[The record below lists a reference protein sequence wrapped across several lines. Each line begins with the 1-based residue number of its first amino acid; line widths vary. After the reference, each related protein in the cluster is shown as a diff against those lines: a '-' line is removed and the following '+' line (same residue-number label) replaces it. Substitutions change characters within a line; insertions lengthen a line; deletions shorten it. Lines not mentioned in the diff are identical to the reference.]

1 MSMTVGELIHQQAKE
16 GYVPTALLLSGF
28 ISTLQR
34 TTEESQ
40 KLVETLR
47 KPMENMHRI
56 MESVRPLQEAMSRIQ
71 MVPKIAPPFIPS
83 LYEGADE
90 DLIMTALDRSVQEY
104 TLVDPASATEIKYIK
119 ASYQLPGNAV
129 WESLDMQFI
138 DGHVVRVTYP
148 GKETKRFDFKDM
160 GFVNERT
167 MRPDMKWEMLRT
179 IADLGG
185 SLTNANKN
193 WDRRFHR
200 NIKYELNEGL
210 KQFFGMTKNPIP
222 RYTRRH
228 GYTTLFVIQGDR

>member
-1 MSMTVGELIHQQAKE
+1 MTVGELILQQAKD
-16 GYVPTALLLSGF
+16 GYTPTAFFSDGSFL
-28 ISTLQR
+28 STLNR
-34 TTEESQ
+34 TAEQSQ

-47 KPMENMHRI
+47 KPMESMHKVMENM
-56 MESVRPLQEAMSRIQ
+56 RPQLEAMSRIQ

-90 DLIMTALDRSVQEY
+90 DLIMTALDQSVQEY
-104 TLVDPASATEIKYIK
+104 TLADPTPATDTKYVK
-119 ASYQLPGNAV
+119 ASYQLPGNAT
-129 WESLDMQFI
+129 WESLSMQFI
-138 DGHVVRVTYP
+138 DGHVVRVSYP
-148 GKETKRFDFKDM
+148 GKETKKFDFKDM

-179 IADLGG
+179 IADHGG
-185 SLTNANKN
+185 ALTKEH
-193 WDRRFHR
+193 WDFRLHR

-228 GYTTLFVIQGDR
+228 GYMTLFVIRGDR

>member
-1 MSMTVGELIHQQAKE
+1 MTVGELIHQQAKN
-16 GYVPTALLLSGF
+16 GYVPTASLSSGF

-40 KLVETLR
+40 KLIETLR
-47 KPMENMHRI
+47 KPMENMQRI

-104 TLVDPASATEIKYIK
+104 TLDDATITTETKYVK
-119 ASYQLPGNAV
+119 ASYQLPGNAS
-129 WESLDMQFI
+129 WESLEMHFI
-138 DGHVVRVTYP
+138 DGHVVRVSYP

-179 IADLGG
+179 IADRGG
-185 SLTNANKN
+185 ALTKEH
-193 WDRRFHR
+193 WDFRLHR

-228 GYTTLFVIQGDR
+228 GYTTLFVIRGDR

>member
-1 MSMTVGELIHQQAKE
+1 MTVGELIHQQAKD
-16 GYVPTALLLSGF
+16 GYVPTAFLSSGF

-56 MESVRPLQEAMSRIQ
+56 MESVRPLQEAMSKIQ

-90 DLIMTALDRSVQEY
+90 DLIIDGLNNSVQEY
-104 TLVDPASATEIKYIK
+104 IVDDAPAVTENKYVT
-119 ASYQLPGNAV
+119 ASYQLPGNAM
-129 WESLDMQFI
+129 WESLHMQFI
-138 DGHVVRVTYP
+138 DGHVVRVSYP
-148 GKETKRFDFKDM
+148 GKETKKFDFKDM
-160 GFVNERT
+160 GFVNDRT
-167 MRPDMKWEMLRT
+167 MKPDMKWEMLRA
-179 IADLGG
+179 IANHGA
-185 SLTNANKN
+185 LTKAH
-193 WDRRFHR
+193 WDFRLHR

-228 GYTTLFVIQGDR
+228 GYMTLFVIRGDR